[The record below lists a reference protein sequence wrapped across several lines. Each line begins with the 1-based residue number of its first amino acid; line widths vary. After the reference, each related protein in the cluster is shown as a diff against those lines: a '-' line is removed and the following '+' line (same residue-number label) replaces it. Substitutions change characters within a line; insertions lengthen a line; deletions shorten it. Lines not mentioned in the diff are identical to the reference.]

1 MMSAAQSMH
10 YTPDPDALTP
20 RERAIVE
27 AWNAAYPADAVD
39 VTVWGHGKIAMRA
52 VFEAEAKRRWVEIVG
67 KVDKETRD
75 E

>member
-1 MMSAAQSMH
+1 MTALASH
-10 YTPDPDALTP
+10 YAPDPDAMTP

-52 VFEAEAKRRWVEIVG
+52 VFEAEAKRRWVEIVKG
-67 KVDKETRD
+67 LEKGTGNE
-75 E
+75 

>member
-1 MMSAAQSMH
+1 MTALASH
-10 YTPDPDALTP
+10 FTPDPDAMTP

-27 AWNAAYPADAVD
+27 AWNAAYPQDAVE

-52 VFEAEAKRRWVEIVG
+52 VFEAEAKRKWMEIVG
-67 KVDKETRD
+67 IVEKGTRN

>member
-1 MMSAAQSMH
+1 MTALASHFM
-10 YTPDPDALTP
+10 PDPDAMTP

-27 AWNAAYPADAVD
+27 AWNAAYPQDAVE

-67 KVDKETRD
+67 IVEKGTGNE
-75 E
+75 